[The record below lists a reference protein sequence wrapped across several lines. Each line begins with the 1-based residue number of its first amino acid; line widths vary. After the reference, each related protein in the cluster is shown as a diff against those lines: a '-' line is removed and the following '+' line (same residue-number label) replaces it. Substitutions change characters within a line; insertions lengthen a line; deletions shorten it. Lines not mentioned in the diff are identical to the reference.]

1 MLTVTV
7 PDGTLLCPDC
17 RDCFADC
24 ARCGGLGYINGDG
37 SRTWDR
43 REGGT
48 GEVRVLITGSRDFTD
63 RAIIAKALSQV
74 RRENGYR
81 TLVIVHGDARGADAL
96 AKKIAEGADPGRAR
110 EEAHPVPN
118 SVWYPNGSNGPLDHS
133 AGPRRNKRMVA
144 AGADICLAF
153 FLAGAKNTGTK
164 HCSNAAAKAGIP
176 VRKFEQ
182 SPW

>member
-7 PDGTLLCPDC
+7 PTGTILCPDC

-24 ARCGGLGYINGDG
+24 DRCGGLGYVNGDG
-37 SRTWDR
+37 TRTWDR

-48 GEVRVLITGSRDFTD
+48 GEVRVLITGSREFTD
-63 RAIIAKALSQV
+63 RQIIAQALSQV

-81 TLVIVHGDARGADAL
+81 TLVVVHGAARGADTL
-96 AKKIAEGADPGRAR
+96 AAAVVQSADPGRAR
-110 EEAHPVPN
+110 QEAYPVTDAEWRPD
-118 SVWYPNGSNGPLDHS
+118 GPGGRLDYA
-133 AGPRRNKRMVA
+133 AGPRRNKRMVES
-144 AGADICLAF
+144 GADVCLAF
-153 FLAGAKNTGTK
+153 FVAGAKNTGTK
-164 HCSNAAAKAGIP
+164 HCSNAAEKAGIP